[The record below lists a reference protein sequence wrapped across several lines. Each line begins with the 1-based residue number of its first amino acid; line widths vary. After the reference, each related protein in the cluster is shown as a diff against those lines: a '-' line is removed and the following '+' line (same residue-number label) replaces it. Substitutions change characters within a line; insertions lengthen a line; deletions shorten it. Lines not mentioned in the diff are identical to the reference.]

1 MREKHKNLWWM
12 LLDDIKLHAGL
23 DLEFNGGVKKKKQN
37 KTQMMFGVLI
47 RF

>member
-23 DLEFNGGVKKKKQN
+23 DLEFNGGVKKKN
-37 KTQMMFGVLI
+37 KTKLK
-47 RF
+47 

>member
-1 MREKHKNLWWM
+1 M
-12 LLDDIKLHAGL
+12 LLEDIKLHAGL
-23 DLEFNGGVKKKKQN
+23 DLEFNGGVKKN